1 MAIFISKNHLFQTII
16 LGIHVSFRGCVAFK
30 NSIPCPDDPRF
41 VLFCWK
47 LHRKDFWLFAGF
59 SKVVFEV
66 IAGEAN
72 QSSETAILVKARR
85 SKGLPPNLRQ
95 HAGLGMVVSTLP
107 RIILLDTMDLK
118 HKFVC
123 KIRDSLF

>member
-1 MAIFISKNHLFQTII
+1 M
-16 LGIHVSFRGCVAFK
+16 AFK
-30 NSIPCPDDPRF
+30 NSIPCPDDTRF

-66 IAGEAN
+66 LQGKPN
-72 QSSETAILVKARR
+72 QSSKTAILVKARR
-85 SKGLPPNLRQ
+85 SKGLPPNFRQ
-95 HAGLGMVVSTLP
+95 HAGLGMVVSALP

-118 HKFVC
+118 HKFVY
-123 KIRDSLF
+123 KIRDALF